1 MVKQTRC
8 EFYEVYGG
16 RCDEEADIAQGLPS
30 VCEEHLEEKCSNCG
44 EQAIGQCPATVTSF
58 VCGRPLCPDC
68 TCPKHNETPQ
78 GIDTT
83 PEDDSLNDQD
93 DLIARAVDDSKD
105 VEDRVAV
112 GIVNNQRVKLSFA
125 KKYTAKNQTIW
136 YLCVETE
143 NNEKEKRDSFQN
155 KHNARHTFD
164 ELVDKYNL
172 TEI

>member
-16 RCDEEADIAQGLPS
+16 RCDEDAHMMQGTPS
-30 VCEEHLEEKCSNCG
+30 VCEEHIDEKCSNCG

-58 VCGRPLCPDC
+58 VCGRPLCSDC

-93 DLIARAVDDSKD
+93 DIIARAVNDSKD

-125 KKYTAKNQTIW
+125 REYTAKNQTIW

-143 NNEKEKRDSFQN
+143 NNEKEERDSFRDED
-155 KHNARHTFD
+155 NAIETFE
-164 ELVDKYNL
+164 ELVDKYEL
-172 TEI
+172 TEL